1 MPSPI
6 PFADDGDTR
15 AWRGRHAPPPAPRFP
30 IGRFLLAGAAIPPLL
45 AFMIATSWM
54 CFGGVMGPPRA
65 LSLPWCRAIA
75 RRTGGSGWVAI
86 ALVALALVTGG

>member
-1 MPSPI
+1 MPTPI

-15 AWRGRHAPPPAPRFP
+15 AWRGRHAAPPAPRFQS
-30 IGRFLLAGAAIPPLL
+30 GRAAIPPLL
-45 AFMIATSWM
+45 ALMIATSWM

-65 LSLPWCRAIA
+65 LPLPWCRAIA

>member
-1 MPSPI
+1 MPTPI

-15 AWRGRHAPPPAPRFP
+15 AWRGRPPSPAPRFP

-54 CFGGVMGPPRA
+54 CFEGIMEPPRA
-65 LSLPWCRAIA
+65 LSLPWCRTIA
-75 RRTGGSGWVAI
+75 RRTGGWVAI
-86 ALVALALVTGG
+86 ALAALALVAGG